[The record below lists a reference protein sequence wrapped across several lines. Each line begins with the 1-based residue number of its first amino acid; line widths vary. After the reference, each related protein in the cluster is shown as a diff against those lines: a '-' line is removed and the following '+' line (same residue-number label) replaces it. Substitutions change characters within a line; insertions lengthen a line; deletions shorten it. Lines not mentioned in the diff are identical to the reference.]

1 MWLFNHC
8 GVMVSWDMR
17 FPQQHQVM
25 ILDPSVFWAR
35 PEQVSPG
42 RGFSRVFMVSQ
53 KWSLFLGIVPGIPA
67 MPLPSLSTL
76 SGPVCSLQISVT
88 FTFLS
93 LSVLLKDFSSLGFVN
108 VLGCVRSVQVVN
120 KCSSPA
126 IKLRRNSLLT
136 FPGGAILSPLVLT
149 FVALHSFSCTLN
161 RILGVYCDTAAFY
174 FF

>member
-1 MWLFNHC
+1 MRRE
-8 GVMVSWDMR
+8 VSSAAPSHDPWSFSFLSKTR
-17 FPQQHQVM
+17 AGFPRQRIFQG
-25 ILDPSVFWAR
+25 FYGF
-35 PEQVSPG
+35 PEVE
-42 RGFSRVFMVSQ
+42 
-53 KWSLFLGIVPGIPA
+53 LFLGIVPGIPA